1 MIISLRFITNEN
13 KIIKKGD
20 VMNIKRKLVFL
31 LSSSMLIINTGCED
45 DKATTDDKVVEITT
59 PTTYTFNSRFV
70 EGGNAVSY
78 SGQVVRN
85 LLINDIKTQMG
96 VDAGSKNPATLLS
109 IMANDNADSPILSA
123 IGMTTVQTKYQDIS
137 SSQLNDRLTAVD
149 TYTIPGYDANAT
161 ALINGWV
168 NELAQTGKTRASGI
182 RLDQITQ
189 KTLWGAVSYWQATSK
204 YMSKIPTDD
213 NTVAVEGKT
222 YTSMEHHWD
231 ESFGYFGAALDY
243 NTAYV
248 DDSDRKSD
256 PYYDS
261 NGDGKIDFKSEYNVG
276 WAITAAKRD
285 VCSGCDTNYDF
296 TKTIFDA
303 YLKGRTLIYNQAD
316 ISEILVQRDLIMN
329 TWEKVVAA
337 VSIHYV
343 NDVADDIKA
352 LIDAGTAIGPT
363 DEAAADY
370 ENHWGEMRGYANGL
384 IYNDFKKISDA
395 NLNRILAVMG
405 TAPVYA
411 ADGDFTAMT
420 AYHTALTGEV
430 RAIFK
435 ASYGFSDGN
444 MIGW

>member
-1 MIISLRFITNEN
+1 
-13 KIIKKGD
+13 
-20 VMNIKRKLVFL
+20 MNLKRKLLFL
-31 LSSSMLIINTGCED
+31 LSSSMLFLSSACED
-45 DKATTDDKVVEITT
+45 DDHDDHAHEEEVKITT

-70 EGGNAVSY
+70 EGESSVSY

-96 VDAGSKNPATLLS
+96 TDAGSGNPATLLS
-109 IMANDNADSPILSA
+109 MMANDNADRSILAGS
-123 IGMTTVQTKYQDIS
+123 GLTTVQTKYQDIS

-149 TYTIPGYDANAT
+149 SYIIPGYDANAT

-168 NELAQTGKTRASGI
+168 NELAQAGKTRASGI

-213 NTVAVEGKT
+213 NTVAVDGKT
-222 YTSMEHHWD
+222 YTEMEHHWD

-243 NTAYV
+243 NTAYT

-256 PYYDS
+256 PYFDS
-261 NGDGKIDFKSEYNVG
+261 NNDGKIDFKSEFNVG

-303 YLKGRTLIYNQAD
+303 YLEGRTLIVNQAD
-316 ISEILVQRDLIMN
+316 LSEILVQRDLIMN

-343 NDVADDIKA
+343 NDVAADIEA
-352 LIDAGTAIGPT
+352 LIAAGSAVSPT
-363 DEAAADY
+363 DAAAADY

-384 IYNDFKKISDA
+384 LYNDFKVIEDA

-411 ADGDFTAMT
+411 TDGDFTAMQ

-435 ASYGFSDGN
+435 QTYGFSDGN
-444 MIGW
+444 MANW

>member
-1 MIISLRFITNEN
+1 
-13 KIIKKGD
+13 
-20 VMNIKRKLVFL
+20 MNLKRKLLFL
-31 LSSSMLIINTGCED
+31 LSSSMLFLSSACED
-45 DKATTDDKVVEITT
+45 DDHDDHAHEEEVKITT

-70 EGGNAVSY
+70 EGESSVSY

-96 VDAGSKNPATLLS
+96 TDAGSGNPATLLS
-109 IMANDNADSPILSA
+109 MMANDNADRSILAGS
-123 IGMTTVQTKYQDIS
+123 GLTTVQTKYQDIS

-149 TYTIPGYDANAT
+149 SYIIPGYDANAT

-168 NELAQTGKTRASGI
+168 NELAQAGKTRASGI

-213 NTVAVEGKT
+213 NTVAVDGKT

-243 NTAYV
+243 NTAYT

-256 PYYDS
+256 PYFDS
-261 NGDGKIDFKSEYNVG
+261 NNDGKIDFKSEFNVG

-303 YLKGRTLIYNQAD
+303 YLEGRTLIVNQAD
-316 ISEILVQRDLIMN
+316 LSEILVQRDLIMN

-343 NDVADDIKA
+343 NDVAADIEA
-352 LIDAGTAIGPT
+352 LIAAGSAVSPT
-363 DEAAADY
+363 DAAAADY

-384 IYNDFKKISDA
+384 LYNDFKVIEDA

-411 ADGDFTAMT
+411 TDGDFTAMQ

-435 ASYGFSDGN
+435 QTYGFSDGN
-444 MIGW
+444 MANW